1 MKTAG
6 NSLKTTEKQSVGL
19 GLCPIVT
26 CQTGSPLHFSEG
38 HTSHALSTSVFYE
51 DDDDLNRKNCVCFG
65 EHVLYFRHSARNFQV
80 LLLNIC

>member
-38 HTSHALSTSVFYE
+38 HTSHAISTSVFYE
-51 DDDDLNRKNCVCFG
+51 DDNDLNKKKLFALG
-65 EHVLYFRHSARNFQV
+65 STFSILGIVLGTFKCYY
-80 LLLNIC
+80 